1 MLGVLCFG
9 GKEKD
14 PMGRLWI
21 AHYGMQAVQVLSE
34 TGELLATYDSGIPL
48 TSNVCFVGDEIWI
61 TRGIAEPGPGRLARM
76 KVGIEGYPLL

>member
-1 MLGVLCFG
+1 
-9 GKEKD
+9 
-14 PMGRLWI
+14 MGRLWI

-61 TRGIAEPGPGRLARM
+61 TGGIAEPGPGRLARM